1 MITREQITEAGVFTK
16 THGIKGELA
25 ATLEVEADFFERY
38 PMFICEMDGIFV
50 PFFIES
56 IRVRGSQG
64 ALIKP
69 EDVDSEVQAK
79 LFVGKSIYIRKRD
92 LLASEADGDV
102 DPEAEG
108 AYADDLVGY
117 SVVDSEH
124 GLLGVITDIEDST
137 ANLLFILRTPAD
149 KTLYIPVA
157 EPFIDSINPETRT
170 VDTSLPDGLV
180 NLND

>member
-16 THGIKGELA
+16 THGIKGEMA
-25 ATLEVEADFFERY
+25 ATIDVDPAFFGTH

-56 IRVRGSQG
+56 IRTRGPQG
-64 ALIKP
+64 VLIKP
-69 EDVDSEVQAK
+69 DDVDSETQAK
-79 LFVGKSIYIRKRD
+79 PFVGKSIYIIKRD
-92 LLASEADGDV
+92 LVAWEDAEA

-117 SVVDSEH
+117 AVVDSAH
-124 GLLGVITDIEDST
+124 GLLGTIDSIEDST
-137 ANLLFILRTPAD
+137 ANLLFIVRTPSD

-157 EPFIDSINPETRT
+157 EPFIDNINPQTRT
-170 VDTSLPDGLV
+170 VGTTLPDGLV
-180 NLND
+180 GLND